1 MRTLS
6 EHEDFYARL
15 CGVGEKLLDK
25 IEAKVDSG
33 KPISLETVGCLAKAT
48 SYMMKA
54 EAKAIMGMREH
65 HDDHETHEY
74 L

>member
-15 CGVGEKLLDK
+15 CQVGEKLLDK
-25 IEAKVDSG
+25 IEVKVNNG
-33 KPISLETVGCLAKAT
+33 EAMSLEVAGCLSKAV
-48 SYMMKA
+48 SNMMKA
-54 EAKAIMGMREH
+54 EVKAITGMRGHSEH
-65 HDDHETHEY
+65 HFEE

>member
-15 CGVGEKLLDK
+15 CHVGEKLLDK
-25 IEAKVDSG
+25 IEAKIDKGESMSV
-33 KPISLETVGCLAKAT
+33 ETVAWLVKGV
-48 SYMMKA
+48 SSMMKA

-65 HDDHETHEY
+65 HDDHDY
-74 L
+74 V

>member
-15 CGVGEKLLDK
+15 CHTGEKLLDK
-25 IEAKVDSG
+25 IEAKLDEG
-33 KPISLETVGCLAKAT
+33 KPMSVETVAWLTKGV
-48 SYMMKA
+48 SSMMKA

-65 HDDHETHEY
+65 HEEEEHDY
-74 L
+74 M

>member
-33 KPISLETVGCLAKAT
+33 AAMSVETVAWLAKAV
-48 SYMMKA
+48 SGMMKA

-65 HDDHETHEY
+65 HDDHDSHEY
-74 L
+74 I

>member
-15 CGVGEKLLDK
+15 CEVGEKLLDK
-25 IEAKVDSG
+25 IEAKVDNG
-33 KPISLETVGCLAKAT
+33 KEMSLETAGCLAKAV
-48 SYMMKA
+48 SNMMKA

-65 HDDHETHEY
+65 HEGYHDT

>member
-25 IEAKVDSG
+25 IEAKVDKGEALSV
-33 KPISLETVGCLAKAT
+33 ETVAWLAKAV
-48 SYMMKA
+48 SGMMKA

-65 HDDHETHEY
+65 HHEERDY
-74 L
+74 M

>member
-1 MRTLS
+1 MRTLP

-15 CGVGEKLLDK
+15 CSVGEKLLDK
-25 IEAKVDSG
+25 IEAKVDDG
-33 KPISLETVGCLAKAT
+33 KEMSIETAGCLAKAV
-48 SYMMKA
+48 SNMMKA

-65 HDDHETHEY
+65 HHEHHEM

>member
-25 IEAKVDSG
+25 IEAKIDMG
-33 KPISLETVGCLAKAT
+33 KEMSLETAGCLAKAV
-48 SYMMKA
+48 SNMMKA

-65 HDDHETHEY
+65 HEEHYHDT

>member
-1 MRTLS
+1 MRTLP

-33 KPISLETVGCLAKAT
+33 HEMSLETAGCLAKAV
-48 SYMMKA
+48 SNMMKA
-54 EAKAIMGMREH
+54 EAKAIMGMRGHHYEH
-65 HDDHETHEY
+65 HEM

>member
-15 CGVGEKLLDK
+15 CHVGEKLLDK
-25 IEAKVDSG
+25 IEAKIDKGETMSV
-33 KPISLETVGCLAKAT
+33 ETVAWLVKGV
-48 SYMMKA
+48 SSMMKA

-65 HDDHETHEY
+65 HDDHDY
-74 L
+74 V

>member
-25 IEAKVDSG
+25 IEAKVDKGEALSV
-33 KPISLETVGCLAKAT
+33 ETVAWLAKAV
-48 SYMMKA
+48 SGMMKA

-65 HDDHETHEY
+65 HHEEHDY
-74 L
+74 M

>member
-6 EHEDFYARL
+6 EHEDFYARI
-15 CGVGEKLLDK
+15 CHVAEKLLDK

-33 KPISLETVGCLAKAT
+33 EPMSLETAGCLAKAT
-48 SYMMKA
+48 SNMMKA
-54 EAKAIMGMREH
+54 EAKAIMGMRGQH
-65 HDDHETHEY
+65 HDHEYHET

>member
-25 IEAKVDSG
+25 IEAKIDSG
-33 KPISLETVGCLAKAT
+33 HEMHVETVAWLAKAV
-48 SYMMKA
+48 SGMMKA

-65 HDDHETHEY
+65 HEEY
-74 L
+74 HDTL

>member
-6 EHEDFYARL
+6 EHEDFYARI
-15 CGVGEKLLDK
+15 CHVAEKLLDK

-33 KPISLETVGCLAKAT
+33 EPMSLEVAGCLSKAV
-48 SYMMKA
+48 SNMMKA

-65 HDDHETHEY
+65 HDDHEYHEH